1 MRENLVRKRWAAGEP
16 ALGAWLTIPSS
27 FSAETIAH
35 AGFDWVCIDMQHGVI
50 EYAQAVLMLQ
60 GFSSTDV
67 TPLIRVPWNEPGI
80 IGKSLDAGARG
91 IIIPMVNSP
100 EEARAAVAACRY
112 APLGKRS
119 YGPLRANTHYGP
131 DYFANAN
138 TDIICLVMIETRQAV
153 EQVDAILST
162 PGVDAVYV
170 GPADLSLTLGLSP
183 AADHPEAIFKDAL
196 TRIVDSCRRHNVVPG
211 TAGNAAVAPKRIEQ
225 GFRLVE
231 VANDSRLLSAGA
243 EQALRQVRPSAAP
256 EKKSAY
262 L

>member
-1 MRENLVRKRWAAGEP
+1 
-16 ALGAWLTIPSS
+16 
-27 FSAETIAH
+27 
-35 AGFDWVCIDMQHGVI
+35 
-50 EYAQAVLMLQ
+50 
-60 GFSSTDV
+60 
-67 TPLIRVPWNEPGI
+67 
-80 IGKSLDAGARG
+80 
-91 IIIPMVNSP
+91 MVNSP

-153 EQVDAILST
+153 EQVDAISRPPGST
-162 PGVDAVYV
+162 RFTS

-183 AADHPEAIFKDAL
+183 AADHPEAIFEDAL

-243 EQALRQVRPSAAP
+243 EQALGQVRRSVAP

>member
-1 MRENLVRKRWAAGEP
+1 
-16 ALGAWLTIPSS
+16 
-27 FSAETIAH
+27 
-35 AGFDWVCIDMQHGVI
+35 
-50 EYAQAVLMLQ
+50 
-60 GFSSTDV
+60 
-67 TPLIRVPWNEPGI
+67 VPWNEPGI

-162 PGVDAVYV
+162 PG
-170 GPADLSLTLGLSP
+170 S
-183 AADHPEAIFKDAL
+183 
-196 TRIVDSCRRHNVVPG
+196 TRFTSG
-211 TAGNAAVAPKRIEQ
+211 
-225 GFRLVE
+225 
-231 VANDSRLLSAGA
+231 
-243 EQALRQVRPSAAP
+243 RPI
-256 EKKSAY
+256 
-262 L
+262 